1 MSDGIET
8 QWSSNEVLED
18 LLGKPALIKGEDE
31 KQYWRLHET
40 IKNEMKP
47 KNFFDQIRVRELT
60 DRLWEMRRNKNS
72 MAALVETS
80 FVRALTELLRQSMPP
95 DSELN
100 LDLVSDPAADA
111 ARDYFD
117 GATGPKRRKE
127 IDALLAQ
134 YGITQAQ
141 VRAKAMEL
149 CGPSL
154 LFFKKFDY
162 RDDKLIR
169 RSLKDHERRT
179 AGKTKEKSN
188 TDPEEVS

>member
-1 MSDGIET
+1 MSDGIDS

-60 DRLWEMRRNKNS
+60 DKLWEMRRNKNS

-80 FVRALTELLRQSMPP
+80 FVRALTELLKQSMPP

-100 LDLVSDPAADA
+100 LDVVSDPAADM

-117 GATGPKRRKE
+117 GATATKRRRP
-127 IDALLAQ
+127 A
-134 YGITQAQ
+134 TF
-141 VRAKAMEL
+141 
-149 CGPSL
+149 S
-154 LFFKKFDY
+154 
-162 RDDKLIR
+162 
-169 RSLKDHERRT
+169 SRT
-179 AGKTKEKSN
+179 ATPVMMPRRKT
-188 TDPEEVS
+188 VSS